1 MTRSRRCFGLLGCL
15 LAAACSSKE
24 AKTPT
29 LPPPV
34 ATASPEVSEPPATQ
48 AVAASP
54 HIGVSPDLAKQCRL
68 QFASRQQAPKFDFD
82 QFELLVEDRNVLDQV
97 AQCVT
102 RGPLHG
108 KAVQLVGRADP
119 RGTEEYNLG
128 LGTRR
133 AESVRSYLQRL
144 GVSAQQLRPS
154 TRGAIDATGADEAG
168 WRIDRRVDLVLNE

>member
-1 MTRSRRCFGLLGCL
+1 LLGCL

-24 AKTPT
+24 ANKPT

-34 ATASPEVSEPPATQ
+34 ATASREVAEPPATQ
-48 AVAASP
+48 AAVVASP
-54 HIGVSPDLAKQCRL
+54 HVGVSPDLAKQCRL
-68 QFASRQQAPKFDFD
+68 QFSSRQQAPKFDFD

-128 LGTRR
+128 LGARR

-144 GVSAQQLRPS
+144 GVPAQQLRPS
-154 TRGAIDATGADEAG
+154 TRGAIDAAGADDAG
-168 WRIDRRVDLVLNE
+168 WRIDRRVDLELKE

>member
-15 LAAACSSKE
+15 LAAACSSK
-24 AKTPT
+24 AANKPT

-34 ATASPEVSEPPATQ
+34 ATASSEVVEPPATP

-54 HIGVSPDLAKQCRL
+54 HVGVSPDLAKQCRL

-82 QFELLVEDRNVLDQV
+82 QFELLSEDRNVLDQV

-102 RGPLHG
+102 QGPLHG

-144 GVSAQQLRPS
+144 GVPTQQLRPS
-154 TRGAIDATGADEAG
+154 TRGDIDATGADEAG
-168 WRIDRRVDLVLNE
+168 WRIDRRVDLELKE